1 MNLMVRERK
10 EEARERESE
19 TEMKFSEKRKSDV
32 TGFVGVKKLSQ
43 LHLLVYIID
52 IKFSLWISNT
62 QGID

>member
-19 TEMKFSEKRKSDV
+19 TEVKFSEKRKSDV